1 MPIYFFLLF
10 NTGLVI
16 AKEDTVRRDTLKM
29 LLLGRVSSIFLII
42 VFIWSLRA
50 TEVSRS
56 HEPKAWW
63 VAISV
68 FLWPVIARERFLLLR
83 PWQSQPF
90 LFPSLRRSGLCDC
103 GNLEFKGDFF
113 VTLLCSVPRND
124 PQRNVLLASVVSLRG
139 HAVLLYGRGNICFQS
154 FGWSFEEGSCTSSIE

>member
-1 MPIYFFLLF
+1 M
-10 NTGLVI
+10 
-16 AKEDTVRRDTLKM
+16 
-29 LLLGRVSSIFLII
+29 SSIFLII

-103 GNLEFKGDFF
+103 GNLEFKGDCFF
-113 VTLLCSVPRND
+113 TSLHSVPRND
-124 PQRNVLLASVVSLRG
+124 PHRNVLLTSVLSLRG
-139 HAVLLYGRGNICFQS
+139 HAVLLYGRGNLSPFFSRHC
-154 FGWSFEEGSCTSSIE
+154 EGAHLLFTTEAISVFNAFFINRKFFVKYF